1 MQMTKRLSIF
11 LLFFFLLTFSSQA
24 QTKLSVQSDSK
35 ISVDGGSTLHDW
47 TAAVN
52 QFEGTCT
59 LGPALEKKS
68 LKTGEAM
75 ADISLT
81 CQVESMDGG
90 RGAAMNKKIRT
101 ALKMTTHPQITFK
114 ASSASITEI
123 KDKSAGTF
131 TLSTKGEL
139 SMAGVTKEVELQL
152 EGKRETTGN
161 ISLSGSKDLKM
172 STFDIEKPS
181 AMFGQIVTKDDI
193 SIRFELNLSAN

>member
-11 LLFFFLLTFSSQA
+11 FLFFLLSTFSIQA
-24 QTKLSVQSDSK
+24 QTNLSVQSDSK

-52 QFEGTCT
+52 AFEGTCT

-75 ADISLT
+75 SDISLT

-90 RGAAMNKKIRT
+90 RGAAMNKKIRN
-101 ALKMTTHPQITFK
+101 ALKMTSHPQITFK
-114 ASSASITEI
+114 ASNGTITEI
-123 KDKSAGTF
+123 KDKAAGTF

-139 SMAGVTKEVELQL
+139 SMAGVTKEVEILL
-152 EGKRETTGN
+152 EGKREAEN
-161 ISLSGSKDLKM
+161 KISLKGSKDLKM
-172 STFDIEKPS
+172 STFEIEQPS
-181 AMFGQIVTKDDI
+181 AMFGQIVTKDEI